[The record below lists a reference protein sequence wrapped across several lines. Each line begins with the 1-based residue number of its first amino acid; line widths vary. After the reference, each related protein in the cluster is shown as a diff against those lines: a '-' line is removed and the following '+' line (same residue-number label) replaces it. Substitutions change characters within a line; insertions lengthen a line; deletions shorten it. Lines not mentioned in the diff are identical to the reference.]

1 MDFEL
6 LSKAYK
12 STKFNIVFVNE
23 ISNSNFKK
31 FPRLRFFYPSPPPPI
46 NFVHGFHMYYIDN
59 IGHVAASPG
68 PLACPSLS
76 ALPKKCLN
84 LILTIH

>member
-12 STKFNIVFVNE
+12 STKFTPKFNIVFVNE

-31 FPRLRFFYPSPPPPI
+31 FPRLRFFNPSPPPPI

-68 PLACPSLS
+68 PLVRPSRGARPPSLS
-76 ALPKKCLN
+76 
-84 LILTIH
+84 